1 MNSCTL
7 QGLSVLA
14 TPVVLLLLKFPPRD
28 TLNIFSK
35 ASSGLFLIYKVEV
48 FDELCQ
54 AIYRINIQGIAVY

>member
-1 MNSCTL
+1 MYSARVISSCDTCRITVIKI
-7 QGLSVLA
+7 S
-14 TPVVLLLLKFPPRD
+14 PRD